1 MLTKT
6 KYWKLV
12 KFKRAKF
19 DGFNAFYYVKNE
31 KIYDMKRF
39 MLFLMASENS
49 YKKMLKYRSNLLF

>member
-1 MLTKT
+1 
-6 KYWKLV
+6 V